1 MNIIELISRR
11 KSVRT
16 FDGRTIPEETLKTLE
31 EYASTLDNPFGIKT
45 TIKFL
50 SKEEHDLFSPV
61 ILGEHLYVAIKVKNI
76 PNAIVAAGYEFEKLC
91 LKALSLNLGSV
102 ILAGSLNRQA
112 FSKAMEVKQ
121 DEVMPVASPLGYPA
135 KVKSIREKMMRMAIH
150 ANSRLPL
157 SEICFEGDFFTPL
170 KEDHPLIEA
179 FEAIRLAPSAANKQ
193 PWRMLVKDNVVHF
206 YEKRNFGKPEQDIQ
220 QFDIG
225 IALAHFLLS
234 LEEEKK
240 DYSFV
245 INNPNI
251 KTPGDEIY
259 ICSVIL

>member
-1 MNIIELISRR
+1 
-11 KSVRT
+11 
-16 FDGRTIPEETLKTLE
+16 
-31 EYASTLDNPFGIKT
+31 
-45 TIKFL
+45 
-50 SKEEHDLFSPV
+50 
-61 ILGEHLYVAIKVKNI
+61 
-76 PNAIVAAGYEFEKLC
+76 
-91 LKALSLNLGSV
+91 
-102 ILAGSLNRQA
+102 
-112 FSKAMEVKQ
+112 
-121 DEVMPVASPLGYPA
+121 
-135 KVKSIREKMMRMAIH
+135 MMRMAIH

-170 KEDHPLIEA
+170 NEDHPLKEA

-206 YEKRNFGKPEQDIQ
+206 YEKRNFGKPEEDIQ

-245 INNPNI
+245 INDPNI
-251 KTPGDEIY
+251 QTPGDEIY
-259 ICSVIL
+259 ICSVVL